1 MPQMKEHSPN
11 VHYGLRNKNRDF
23 KQEGRREIARAVID
37 YPSRER
43 ECIQLLFEL
52 ETYRNNRSLKKYT
65 LYINKVQGDDLR
77 TKSRV
82 TEKEVVEDERGLL
95 TVVDGDELRE
105 LSQYCYEFSNY
116 SPEER

>member
-1 MPQMKEHSPN
+1 MKEHSPN
-11 VHYGLRNKNRDF
+11 VHYGLRNKDRDF
-23 KQEGRREIARAVID
+23 KQEGRREIARAVIT
-37 YPSRER
+37 YPNRER

-52 ETYRNNRSLKKYT
+52 ETYRNNRDVKKYT
-65 LYINKVQGDDLR
+65 LYINKVQGNDLR

-95 TVVDGDELRE
+95 TVVDKGDLRE